1 MTIGTMHKGGFV
13 TAGAARLG
21 VCPSPALLQNPGT
34 AAPTY
39 ATWLDELIGGGKQAS
54 HRFTRATARRPLERF
69 P

>member
-1 MTIGTMHKGGFV
+1 MTTGTMHKGGFV

-39 ATWLDELIGGGKQAS
+39 ATWLDDAIGGKQAS
-54 HRFTRATARRPLERF
+54 HRFTRAPARRPLERF

>member
-1 MTIGTMHKGGFV
+1 MTTGTMHTGGFV
-13 TAGAARLG
+13 TAGAARPG
-21 VCPSPALLQNPGT
+21 VCPSTALFQNPGT

-39 ATWLDELIGGGKQAS
+39 ATWLDGVIGGKQAS